1 MTEFVTVGNHNKPI
15 ALIGIGAENEFAIAE
30 QTRVP
35 GLRWLGSFGDPAR
48 MREAEALPHDR
59 VILLDGDT
67 FDLDIALPGRGEGAL
82 LNGEVL
88 VLQTTR
94 PSVRFVVSA
103 FRRGIADLLAKPYH
117 PEQLQNVLKGVLRSC
132 V

>member
-1 MTEFVTVGNHNKPI
+1 MTAPVTVGIESKPI
-15 ALIGIGAENEFAIAE
+15 ALIGIGAENEFAIAK
-30 QTRVP
+30 QAQVP
-35 GLRWLGSFGDPAR
+35 GLCWLGSFGDPAR
-48 MREAEALPHDR
+48 MREAEALPRDR

-67 FDLDIALPGRGEGAL
+67 FDLDIALPGQGEGAL
-82 LNGEVL
+82 LDGEVL

-117 PEQLQNVLKGVLRSC
+117 PEQLQHVLKGVLRGR

>member
-1 MTEFVTVGNHNKPI
+1 MTAPVTVGNESKPI
-15 ALIGIGAENEFAIAE
+15 ALIGIGAESEFAIA
-30 QTRVP
+30 
-35 GLRWLGSFGDPAR
+35 DPAR

-67 FDLDIALPGRGEGAL
+67 FDLDIALPGQGEGAL
-82 LNGEVL
+82 LDGEVL
-88 VLQTTR
+88 VLQTTG

-117 PEQLQNVLKGVLRSC
+117 PEQLQNVLKGVLRGR